1 MRLAFADTVP
11 HRNRPCSSLLLLL
24 GLYGGDYFVVAAS
37 PMETSTDLVEDVCST
52 TSNIINTEADAGS
65 GGVGTSC
72 SGSESVT
79 SSTPSLLPEFDFVY
93 EEYEAGQYVDAFF
106 DSLQHDED
114 SCVDASDECED
125 EAERGLCMTDP
136 DKMKELGCDR
146 SCLYCITESS
156 RELFSL
162 GVDQITGQDDDE
174 EICEDE
180 NVEECEEDA
189 RKGFCTIDPDRME
202 ERGCFRSCLYCR
214 TPATDKDLFLRGVD
228 QTIKEVGDRPSPREV
243 AEVMAKSERYFVDEV
258 LVNESL
264 GRYRL
269 ECRNDHALCAYWA
282 AQGECEVSPGEMGE
296 NCAAA
301 CRNCLLVDF
310 DVRCPIDTSTNIFKP
325 GDMHAMFERLL
336 QEAGYDVTS
345 FSKENLPTGGSV
357 PGIGELTVITS
368 PYHDPPRDNDEEDEE
383 EISPL
388 PWVMSIDGFLSGEE
402 CNRLIEIGESQG
414 YRKSRVAS
422 DVRGVYKES
431 KGRTSYNTFCGESC
445 AKDPIVNRVIE
456 RMTNLTGI
464 PYDNYEGLQ
473 LVRYEPGQFYK
484 KHHDESG
491 VKKYSGPRILTFFLY
506 LNDVLG
512 GGGTEFQYLNFT
524 ATPKKGSALIWPSML
539 DSLEGRD
546 EWTFHEALPVEK
558 GFKYGAN
565 AWIRLRDYQN
575 AKC

>member
-1 MRLAFADTVP
+1 MTDLTCPALSTIMLVYP
-11 HRNRPCSSLLLLL
+11 LLLLL
-24 GLYGGDYFVVAAS
+24 GFHGGHDIVVVAS
-37 PMETSTDLVEDVCST
+37 SGLVEDVCST
-52 TSNIINTEADAGS
+52 TSNI
-65 GGVGTSC
+65 GGGTSC
-72 SGSESVT
+72 NRSGSVT
-79 SSTPSLLPEFDFVY
+79 SSTPPLLPEFEFVY
-93 EEYEAGQYVDAFF
+93 EEYEAGQYIDSFF
-106 DSLQHDED
+106 DSLENDEN

-125 EAERGLCMTDP
+125 EAELGLCMTDP
-136 DKMKELGCDR
+136 DKMKDMGCDR
-146 SCLYCITESS
+146 SCLYCLAESS

-180 NVEECEEDA
+180 NVGECEADA

-202 ERGCFRSCLYCR
+202 DKGCFRSCLYCR
-214 TPATDKDLFLRGVD
+214 TPDTDKDLFLRGVD

-269 ECRNDHALCAYWA
+269 ECRNEHALCAFWA
-282 AQGECEVSPGEMGE
+282 AQGECESSPGEMGE

-301 CRNCLLVDF
+301 CRNCPLVDF
-310 DVRCPIDTSTNIFKP
+310 DVRCPIDTGTNIFKP
-325 GDMHAMFERLL
+325 GDMNAMFERLL
-336 QEAGYDVTS
+336 QEAGRDVAS
-345 FSKENLPTGGSV
+345 FSKKNLPTGGSV

-368 PYHDPPRDNDEEDEE
+368 PYHDPPRDEDEE

-388 PWVMSIDGFLSGEE
+388 PWVMSIDGFLSDEE
-402 CNRLIEIGESQG
+402 CNRLTEIGESQG
-414 YRKSRVAS
+414 YRKSKVAS

-445 AKDPIVNRVIE
+445 ANDPIVKRVIE

-464 PYDNYEGLQ
+464 PYANYEGLQ

-491 VKKYSGPRILTFFLY
+491 VLKYSGPRILTFFLY

-512 GGGTEFQYLNFT
+512 GGGTQFKDLNFT
-524 ATPKKGSALIWPSML
+524 ATPKKGLALIWPSML

-546 EWTFHEALPVEK
+546 EWTMHEALPVEK